1 MRLATQLLRSL
12 SALPLM
18 MVAVAALVVGNP
30 PAPHPDRLDDLA
42 ALPVIDCAPA
52 APAGLRGL
60 ARMPGDLGQLGRRIS
75 CAG

>member
-12 SALPLM
+12 FALLLVI
-18 MVAVAALVVGNP
+18 VAVAALLVGNP
-30 PAPHPDRLDDLA
+30 PAPRLEDLA
-42 ALPVIDCAPA
+42 TLPATDCAPA

-60 ARMPGDLGQLGRRIS
+60 ARMPGDLGQLGRRIG

>member
-1 MRLATQLLRSL
+1 MRLSTQLLRSL
-12 SALPLM
+12 FALPLLL
-18 MVAVAALVVGNP
+18 VAVAALVVGNP
-30 PAPHPDRLDDLA
+30 PSPSVAEIGEVSA
-42 ALPVIDCAPA
+42 AGCAQV